1 MSRSYGQ
8 DWFTEDGPV
17 YKIEVGL
24 LKDVVT
30 LTIDT
35 SGEGLHKRGYREH
48 SGQAPLKETLVC
60 SYGFTFKVER
70 RANSYRP
77 MLWIRNNTNRSRY
90 DS

>member
-35 SGEGLHKRGYREH
+35 SGEGLHKEDIENT
-48 SGQAPLKETLVC
+48 QVKLPLRKH
-60 SYGFTFKVER
+60 
-70 RANSYRP
+70 
-77 MLWIRNNTNRSRY
+77 
-90 DS
+90 